1 MEVLKSGLT
10 RARDAIF
17 DGKDGLVIDFIK
29 TVAGSEA
36 PLGDCIGVAVGV
48 ATASMVAS
56 FGCQITGAWTKVL
69 IKERAMS
76 E

>member
-17 DGKDGLVIDFIK
+17 DGEDGIVVDLIE

-36 PLGDCIGVAVGV
+36 PLGDCIGVTVWV

-56 FGCQITGAWTKVL
+56 FGCQVTGAWTKV
-69 IKERAMS
+69 
-76 E
+76 